1 MESVSNASPLIFLAK
16 IEKLDLL
23 NIHEIIIPKQVYEEI
38 SKGAEAGKEDAQKIQ
53 ALVEK
58 NIFKIEEAEI
68 NKEIEKHSIGIGEKA
83 TISLAINK
91 KIDTVLLDE
100 RKARRIAKFYNLNPK
115 GTLGILINACNSN
128 QITKKELKE
137 SIKKLVE
144 EGYRINEELIFKL
157 LNDIE
162 NFDKIDIFQN
172 SL

>member
-38 SKGAEAGKEDAQKIQ
+38 SKGAEAGKEDGQKIQ

-100 RKARRIAKFYNLNPK
+100 RKARRVAKFYKLKPR
-115 GTLGILINACNSN
+115 GTIGILLEAHK
-128 QITKKELKE
+128 TKKISKEEIEELLQKL
-137 SIKKLVE
+137 IK
-144 EGYRINEELIFKL
+144 EGYRISEELIIGL
-157 LNDIE
+157 LKEI
-162 NFDKIDIFQN
+162 K
-172 SL
+172 